1 MQATCNMK
9 AAENRFRKVQA
20 MGNETKQTLELK
32 FFPRNRAHRIFTIKA
47 TSK

>member
-20 MGNETKQTLELK
+20 MGNEKRVKIEVLSTKQGT
-32 FFPRNRAHRIFTIKA
+32 
-47 TSK
+47 